1 MMINTNS
8 FTSNLKANF
17 SDWFTNNRISITTL
31 ILLIGLL
38 AFEMFNYSTTAFALN
53 DLLGDLKFAG
63 IFWSTILAIAFCLI
77 DFAGIARLFMP
88 GNRISDLKEDWFL
101 FGAWFLAATM
111 NAILTWWG
119 VSMSI
124 VNHSIVSS
132 TFIDTQTIHLV
143 VPIFVAIM
151 VWVTRILL
159 IGSLTFSEQRSP
171 SKNMT
176 RIQQTP
182 SRPSVSPRPKPASST
197 LTARNANFQPRAAS
211 QTYPKQSR
219 LTNRPDPEYVSDP
232 MNSIQQPAFQGR
244 SQNNNQVRRF

>member
-1 MMINTNS
+1 MINTNS
-8 FTSNLKANF
+8 FTSNLRANF

-31 ILLIGLL
+31 FLLIGLL
-38 AFEMFNYSTTAFALN
+38 AFEMFNYSTTDFALN

-63 IFWSTILAIAFCLI
+63 IFWSTFLAIAFCLI

-88 GNRISDLKEDWFL
+88 GNKVADLKEDWFL

-124 VNHSIVSS
+124 VNHSVLSS
-132 TFIDTQTIHLV
+132 TFIDTETIHLI

-159 IGSLTFSEQRSP
+159 IGSLTFSEQRS
-171 SKNMT
+171 STKNFT
-176 RIQQTP
+176 RVQSAP
-182 SRPSVSPRPKPASST
+182 ARPSGTSRNNPIGAT
-197 LTARNANFQPRAAS
+197 LTARSANL
-211 QTYPKQSR
+211 QTQAPVRSYPKQSR
-219 LTNRPDPEYVSDP
+219 FTNRPDPEYISDP
-232 MNSIQQPAFQGR
+232 TNVTQQPAFQGR
-244 SQNNNQVRRF
+244 NQNNTPIRRF

>member
-1 MMINTNS
+1 MINTNS
-8 FTSNLKANF
+8 FTSNIRANF
-17 SDWFTNNRISITTL
+17 SEWFTNNRISITTL

-38 AFEMFNYSTTAFALN
+38 AFEMFNYSTTDFALN

-88 GNRISDLKEDWFL
+88 GNKITELKEDWFL

-124 VNHSIVSS
+124 VNHSIKSS
-132 TFIDTQTIHLV
+132 TFIDTETIHLV

-151 VWVTRILL
+151 VWTTRILL
-159 IGSLTFSEQRSP
+159 IGSLTFSEQKTSSRNLTRVQRTPAHSSISP
-171 SKNMT
+171 
-176 RIQQTP
+176 QQ
-182 SRPSVSPRPKPASST
+182 KPLGST
-197 LTARNANFQPRAAS
+197 LTARSANLQSTAPARA
-211 QTYPKQSR
+211 YPKQSR
-219 LTNRPDPEYVSDP
+219 FTNRPEPEYISDP
-232 MNSIQQPAFQGR
+232 TNSIQQPAFQGR
-244 SQNNNQVRRF
+244 SQNNTQVRRF